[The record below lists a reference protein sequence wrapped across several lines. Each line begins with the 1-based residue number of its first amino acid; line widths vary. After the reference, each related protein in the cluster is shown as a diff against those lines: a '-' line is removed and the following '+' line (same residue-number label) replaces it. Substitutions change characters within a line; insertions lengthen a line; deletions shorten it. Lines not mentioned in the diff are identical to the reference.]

1 MSLTGFVQILQF
13 ASAIFALV
21 LACRTREYRPVA
33 IFLCV
38 VTSAD
43 LCAVTLATWV
53 LPPPQELPLSGL
65 TRVAAHIDSALFLLW
80 PTSLAGTA
88 LQVFL
93 RRRAWQVV
101 LPLWA
106 AIVAALVLLYPAVRG
121 AALQRWYLAV
131 ELAALAVTLGA
142 IVQWAWWT
150 REVPRLQH
158 VALLLIF
165 AVDVASLIAGPWRTV
180 IYETWP
186 LAQFMSAVL
195 YALLINM
202 QGRMLWTSAS
212 RPSSWSP

>member
-1 MSLTGFVQILQF
+1 MSLTGLVQILQV
-13 ASAIFALV
+13 ASAIFAAV
-21 LACRTREYRPVA
+21 LARRTREYRPVA
-33 IFLCV
+33 VFLCV
-38 VTSAD
+38 VMSAD
-43 LCAVTLATWV
+43 LIAVVLATWA
-53 LPPPQELPLSGL
+53 LPPPQELPFEGL
-65 TRVAAHIDSALFLLW
+65 ERVAFHADSALFLLW
-80 PTSLAGTA
+80 PTLLTGTA
-88 LQVFL
+88 LHVFL
-93 RRRAWQVV
+93 RRPAWRLV

-106 AIVAALVLLYPAVRG
+106 AVVAALVLLYPAVRG

-142 IVQWAWWT
+142 IIQWAWWT

-165 AVDVASLIAGPWRTV
+165 AVDVASLIAGPWRTD